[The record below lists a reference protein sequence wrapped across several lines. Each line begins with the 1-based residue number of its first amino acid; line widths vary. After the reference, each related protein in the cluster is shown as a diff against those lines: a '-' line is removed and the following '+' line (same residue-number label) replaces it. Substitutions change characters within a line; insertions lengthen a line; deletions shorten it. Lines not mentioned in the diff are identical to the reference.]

1 MEAKNSLFRK
11 YFLDQSDFS
20 QNPEPVIT
28 LCYRETPEID
38 CERLQYQLSD
48 FLAKNSTPHPVDA
61 LEESHWQK
69 KPALLL
75 SLAYNEHQIDII
87 GLKAPL
93 SASVLQ
99 KCVQATGW
107 NESFKEEFNR
117 AQAYINFAYSGSSTD
132 AIEKYIA
139 LYQAASLLP
148 QENLIGVINEPAFNC
163 HPGEA
168 ILDIVD
174 EKMLDVAR
182 QTPPLIYWSGFLR
195 AILDN
200 NQWLLTRGNHLFGL
214 PDFALSFTP
223 HTDPILVHEVFQ
235 DMFFYMYFENKAILP
250 GDDISLDEELNFRI
264 LEPTE
269 KQQPLKGLGELFILE
284 PWNAK

>member
-11 YFLDQSDFS
+11 YFLEQSNFS
-20 QNPEPVIT
+20 QSPEPVIT
-28 LCYRETPEID
+28 LCYRKTPEID
-38 CERLQYQLSD
+38 CNALKRQLSD
-48 FLAKNSTPHPVDA
+48 FLTEQSIPLPVET

-75 SLAYNEHQIDII
+75 SLGYQEHRVDMI

-93 SASVLQ
+93 SAAALQ

-107 NESFKEEFNR
+107 NETFKEEFN
-117 AQAYINFAYSGSSTD
+117 QTQSYINLAYSGSSTD
-132 AIEKYIA
+132 AIEKYIT
-139 LYQAASLLP
+139 LYQIAALLP

-163 HPGEA
+163 HPAEA

-174 EKMLDVAR
+174 EKMLDIAR

-195 AILDN
+195 AVLDN

-214 PDFALSFTP
+214 PDFALAFTP
-223 HTDPILVHEVFQ
+223 HTDPILAHQIFQ
-235 DMFFYMYFENKAILP
+235 DIFFYMYFENKDILP

-269 KQQPLKGLGELFILE
+269 EQQPLKGCGELFILE
-284 PWNAK
+284 PWRT